1 MTDPTK
7 RIANWDA
14 KYSTERIKATL
25 DDKRP
30 GMLASVTAIYPMIAA
45 MELQVK
51 QVCDG
56 AGVPT
61 IQYPFYLCFGRELWA
76 LSRKDISGE
85 SLAIEAATLIAKWV
99 ARDLTEAVLQAI
111 RTDVFNVAAPLAP
124 QAPGGWEGETVGGLG
139 PAGRIAGKP
148 RPGPLAGPPR

>member
-1 MTDPTK
+1 MIDPTK
-7 RIANWDA
+7 RIANWNA
-14 KYSTERIKATL
+14 GFNTERIKATL
-25 DDKRP
+25 DEKRAE
-30 GMLASVTAIYPMIAA
+30 MLARVTALYPMIAA

-61 IQYPFYLCFGRELWA
+61 IQYPFYLCFGREMWA

-99 ARDLTEAVLQAI
+99 ARGLTLAVLQAI
-111 RTDVFNVAAPLAP
+111 RTDVFNVSAPIAP
-124 QAPGGWEGETVGGLG
+124 
-139 PAGRIAGKP
+139 
-148 RPGPLAGPPR
+148 